1 MTTQKT
7 REDQLRRDARRIGMT
22 IQKGRCPI
30 GEERPTGFMVIDDE
44 TNAAVFGAEHFPYSA
59 TFEECEIFIRDHA
72 KAVGAMADDGR
83 WLVDRD
89 GDLIDE

>member
-22 IQKGRCPI
+22 IQKGR
-30 GEERPTGFMVIDDE
+30 
-44 TNAAVFGAEHFPYSA
+44 
-59 TFEECEIFIRDHA
+59 
-72 KAVGAMADDGR
+72 

-89 GDLIDE
+89 GDLIDG